1 MNKYTPVKLTAEL
14 VEAFSGMFLSP
25 LYDQPKP
32 TPDFHRE
39 GWRLYCSDA
48 PQAALI
54 APRNHAKST
63 SFTHDFGLAVAL
75 FRVEDYIIILGAS
88 EDMAIEH
95 LNDISVELHDNE
107 DLKRE
112 FGISSIVTDQRKDLT
127 VECEDGHQFRFVA
140 RGAEQKIRGRKWRGK
155 RPGLILGDDIEDDE
169 QVENKERRTKFYRW
183 LIRAAKQALRDGG
196 KMRIHGTIL
205 HEDSALAKIAA
216 HPSWK
221 CLRYRAHNSFDDF
234 SGLLW
239 PEKFNE
245 TRLRAI
251 RQEFIDAGDAAGYS
265 QEYLN
270 DPLDNSD
277 AFLRTEDFRPMR
289 EEDYD
294 TSKITCA
301 AADLAVSKDDLANR
315 TSFSVGGK
323 DAANILHFVDQRV
336 GRWPSDKWLDEMF
349 SIQQRWNP
357 DVFWVEGGVIWK
369 AIEPMIYKE
378 MQVRDIWIN
387 IEVRNPI
394 KDKAARGR
402 ALQRRMKAGGCRF
415 DTKASWF
422 EGFRDELLRF
432 TGVSQARLDD
442 QFDSAALLAQ
452 GFETMAVLDDEDF
465 VAPEE
470 MDMRQQDPRRL
481 QGRNRVTGY

>member
-1 MNKYTPVKLTAEL
+1 MKKYTPVKLTAEL
-14 VEAFSGMFLSP
+14 VESFAGMFLSP
-25 LYDQPKP
+25 MYDQPKP
-32 TPDFHRE
+32 TPSFHRD

-63 SFTHDFGLAVAL
+63 GFTHDYGLAVAL
-75 FRVEDYIIILGAS
+75 FREEDYIIILGSS

-112 FGISSIVTDQRKDLT
+112 FGISNIVTDQRKDLT

-205 HEDSALAKIAA
+205 HEDSALAKIAN

-221 CLRYRAHNSFDDF
+221 ILRYRAHNSFDDF
-234 SGLLW
+234 TGLLW
-239 PEKFNE
+239 PEKFSE
-245 TRLRAI
+245 ARLRAI

-277 AFLRTEDFRPMR
+277 AFLTNGEFFPMR
-289 EEDYD
+289 GDDYE
-294 TSKITCA
+294 TSKLVCA
-301 AADLAVSKDDLANR
+301 AADFAVSTEDLANR

-323 DAANILHFVDQRV
+323 DVNNILHFLDQRV
-336 GRWPSDKWLDEMF
+336 GRWASDRWLDEMF
-349 SIQQRWNP
+349 SIQARWNP
-357 DVFWVEGGVIWK
+357 DIFWVEGGVIWK
-369 AIEPMIYKE
+369 AVSPMIYKE
-378 MQVRDIWIN
+378 MEIRNKWIN

-394 KDKAARGR
+394 RDKAARGR
-402 ALQRRMKAGGCRF
+402 ALQRRMRAGSCRF
-415 DTKASWF
+415 DTQAPWF

-432 TGVSQARLDD
+432 TGISQARLDD

-452 GFETMAVLDDEDF
+452 GFEGMALMEEEDF
-465 VAPEE
+465 IEE
-470 MDMRQQDPRRL
+470 DELDMRAHDPRKL
-481 QGRNRVTGY
+481 IGRNPVTGY